1 MVVDTLMSGI
11 EILPLVTRDLKRIVE
26 IEKESFPE
34 PWSMTVL
41 RSEIEAG
48 ESRRYTKAVFD
59 GELVGYLG
67 LMFVDDEVH
76 INTLAVVAEHRQHG
90 IASRLLLDG
99 IDAGLDRGARHA
111 TLEVAVS
118 NAAAQA
124 LYRSFGLAPVGLR
137 RGYYAKG
144 EDAMVMWARDLDAP
158 QEVTRRTAI
167 KESLG

>member
-11 EILPLVTRDLKRIVE
+11 EILPLVKRDLKRIVE

-48 ESRRYTKAVFD
+48 ESRRYTKAVLD

-76 INTLAVVAEHRQHG
+76 INTLAVVSKLWISASRA
-90 IASRLLLDG
+90 ASRLL
-99 IDAGLDRGARHA
+99 RQR
-111 TLEVAVS
+111 
-118 NAAAQA
+118 
-124 LYRSFGLAPVGLR
+124 
-137 RGYYAKG
+137 
-144 EDAMVMWARDLDAP
+144 
-158 QEVTRRTAI
+158 
-167 KESLG
+167 